1 MNHAVLTGNQRNY
14 NNTYNNNKVKF
25 DEYTSIVNTETT
37 RSNNIT
43 NDIQK
48 VNDLYYLYVKWINY
62 DDTMDPQNDDE
73 LKNLPN
79 YNEII
84 GKTLAKYSVDIKYR
98 PRRREINISN
108 KNNLIQSKINP
119 WFLDQLTKNN
129 NNYYLSSESLGDIE
143 NKLINESFQDN
154 YGSELIYY
162 SIDNYINSKQTVLNN
177 INNSLIQNQ
186 NLLEDYTEY
195 DSNGVPQPKGL
206 NDKNNADAAYENSQ
220 NSNISEKEMFNK
232 IIREIKLM
240 NELRKKLYD
249 EYYKKPE
256 YVFYYQINNT
266 LIDNNIDP
274 EEKVISK
281 PGLNADVE
289 TIFTNSEAYL
299 STVTLNE
306 IKLADYMG
314 LTPLVNGGLVFVYDA
329 TLEIKYSDT
338 YYFAFNVYTPFRDG
352 YGGKVSCVLV
362 IDGKSYHFLI
372 SERRSTAHSYAKN
385 NNLYKN
391 DGTPMYSMVSRTN
404 GIHLDKN
411 RIYKAQ
417 LYISYQ
423 RYRATQYGYTGLSL
437 NWTSNTHNGNTSL
450 NSDHY
455 GFYKTNINGISG
467 WDDRWVSNDFFNV
480 ILKRA
485 AYTYQDMNKWQNDS
499 GVARYNAYTIAR
511 EGPEIYFTN
520 GVGTRYIK
528 YNLESRAAYSN
539 TFNNN
544 ETRITG
550 FEGYIGQNISNIG
563 SGIIHIYI
571 CSNIDKQR
579 TDYIGEVFGIKIEKW
594 NDKHRIYLLNNNQEI
609 KIGYDKLLTSATYFK
624 LEYTNGISTV
634 TIDNK
639 DYTISN
645 GPLSVYDN
653 QSELY
658 CIKILCSNLN
668 TGEYLRYI
676 RPVYDSNYYS
686 VNPFVRRLYYNFGS
700 KVETNDDGSKI
711 IVGTP
716 HADKY
721 IYNGTTQFINE
732 CGSINIYNKNN
743 QIYEEEEKNDIFYAP
758 PSGSAGLSWIL
769 GGWDAT
775 FVNERHLANS
785 PYVSHHSGNVKFY
798 VTNPNGIIIKWKSSL
813 NVSSIKMRYTS
824 TPGDSDWV
832 SGVGSSKNWQEITL
846 GYNHYFGWQSGSGI
860 QHEVY
865 IIPNNISN
873 VLSIVEKSNG
883 RMGEEINVF
892 KDENNNNRLVV
903 TNNDK
908 VTSNV
913 DIMLYNLSNLTNQPI
928 KFSST
933 NHIIDNYDWIIN
945 NPNDS
950 NIYNII
956 NTKYIS
962 NKEYE
967 KNIKINVCENFSNKL
982 LLVISEKKSSARLLQ
997 FNNDEIT
1004 ILHTFIN
1011 DFKEGKISENGNKIV
1026 LSNCDKKIDISPDNN
1041 TGYVYIYNYD
1051 NDTKNVTLEQKI
1063 YGAENDKFGFSISV
1077 NENGEK
1083 IFVKNKSKSIDDED
1097 FGVYNYNEPSEYND
1111 LKLTYYIRNSD
1122 RKVLWTN
1129 PMQNSN
1135 NPDMDMYLQKRNTN
1149 DIVNISNMFDSRTQI
1164 SNNTMSYS
1172 GMYSAVQSIIFSL
1185 IILLIVK
1192 KNFLYKI

>member
-1 MNHAVLTGNQRNY
+1 M
-14 NNTYNNNKVKF
+14 
-25 DEYTSIVNTETT
+25 
-37 RSNNIT
+37 
-43 NDIQK
+43 
-48 VNDLYYLYVKWINY
+48 
-62 DDTMDPQNDDE
+62 
-73 LKNLPN
+73 
-79 YNEII
+79 
-84 GKTLAKYSVDIKYR
+84 
-98 PRRREINISN
+98 
-108 KNNLIQSKINP
+108 
-119 WFLDQLTKNN
+119 
-129 NNYYLSSESLGDIE
+129 
-143 NKLINESFQDN
+143 
-154 YGSELIYY
+154 
-162 SIDNYINSKQTVLNN
+162 
-177 INNSLIQNQ
+177 
-186 NLLEDYTEY
+186 
-195 DSNGVPQPKGL
+195 
-206 NDKNNADAAYENSQ
+206 
-220 NSNISEKEMFNK
+220 
-232 IIREIKLM
+232 
-240 NELRKKLYD
+240 
-249 EYYKKPE
+249 
-256 YVFYYQINNT
+256 
-266 LIDNNIDP
+266 
-274 EEKVISK
+274 
-281 PGLNADVE
+281 
-289 TIFTNSEAYL
+289 
-299 STVTLNE
+299 
-306 IKLADYMG
+306 
-314 LTPLVNGGLVFVYDA
+314 
-329 TLEIKYSDT
+329 
-338 YYFAFNVYTPFRDG
+338 
-352 YGGKVSCVLV
+352 
-362 IDGKSYHFLI
+362 
-372 SERRSTAHSYAKN
+372 
-385 NNLYKN
+385 
-391 DGTPMYSMVSRTN
+391 
-404 GIHLDKN
+404 
-411 RIYKAQ
+411 
-417 LYISYQ
+417 
-423 RYRATQYGYTGLSL
+423 
-437 NWTSNTHNGNTSL
+437 
-450 NSDHY
+450 
-455 GFYKTNINGISG
+455 
-467 WDDRWVSNDFFNV
+467 
-480 ILKRA
+480 
-485 AYTYQDMNKWQNDS
+485 
-499 GVARYNAYTIAR
+499 
-511 EGPEIYFTN
+511 
-520 GVGTRYIK
+520 
-528 YNLESRAAYSN
+528 
-539 TFNNN
+539 
-544 ETRITG
+544 
-550 FEGYIGQNISNIG
+550 
-563 SGIIHIYI
+563 
-571 CSNIDKQR
+571 
-579 TDYIGEVFGIKIEKW
+579 
-594 NDKHRIYLLNNNQEI
+594 
-609 KIGYDKLLTSATYFK
+609 
-624 LEYTNGISTV
+624 
-634 TIDNK
+634 
-639 DYTISN
+639 
-645 GPLSVYDN
+645 
-653 QSELY
+653 
-658 CIKILCSNLN
+658 
-668 TGEYLRYI
+668 RYI

-700 KVETNDDGSKI
+700 KVEINDDGSKI

-785 PYVSHHSGNVKFY
+785 PYVSHYSGNVKFY

-903 TNNDK
+903 TNNDI

-933 NHIIDNYDWIIN
+933 NHTIDNYNWIIN

-950 NIYNII
+950 SIIPNII

-1004 ILHTFIN
+1004 ILNTFIN

-1051 NDTKNVTLEQKI
+1051 NDTKNVTLQQKI

-1083 IFVKNKSKSIDDED
+1083 IFVKNKSKSIDDEN

-1129 PMQNSN
+1129 PMKNSN

-1172 GMYSAVQSIIFSL
+1172 GMYSAVQSIIFYRL
-1185 IILLIVK
+1185 ILLIVK
-1192 KNFLYKI
+1192 KNFYIRYEIRVIKNNLISNTKSVSQLGNTVSKEIDFKFKKFSNNI